1 MAEGAGGMAEGAG
14 GEGNETAMATTE
26 YDGDGKFTR
35 EKRESWI

>member
-14 GEGNETAMATTE
+14 GEGNATAMAMAE
-26 YDGDGKFTR
+26 YDDDGKFTR